1 MALNMNKVNEKQEE
15 LNKPYQGDFNFFTPK
30 DGRNVIR
37 ICPPKGDK
45 DVFWKEADTHF
56 NVGPEGKLVICLKMF
71 KKKCPICEEV
81 ARLKKSSNKEDQK
94 LADKM
99 KVNHR
104 AYVNII
110 DRGDSDKI
118 DVPQVYNCGN
128 SVLKEL
134 INLVCDPEYG
144 DITDFNEGFD
154 ITLTKSGKGMNTEY
168 KVTPKRKESAA
179 TTTITE
185 EQLQEA
191 LPDLDTLVTEKSRE
205 EIIAILNGDDI
216 DDIDDAN
223 DDIDNNEPDDVD
235 NNNDDDELQKKIQEA
250 LNNN

>member
-1 MALNMNKVNEKQEE
+1 MALNMNKVNEKQQE
-15 LNKPYQGDFNFFTPK
+15 LNKPRGDFNFFSPK

-56 NVGPEGKLVICLKMF
+56 GVGPEGKLVTCLKMF
-71 KKKCPICEEV
+71 KKKCPVCEEV
-81 ARLKKSSNKEDQK
+81 ARLKKSGNKEEQK

-99 KVNHR
+99 RVNHR
-104 AYVNII
+104 AYINII
-110 DRGDSDKI
+110 DRGDPDKV

-144 DITDFNEGFD
+144 DITDFESGFD

-168 KVTPKRKESAA
+168 KVTPKRKESPA

-185 EQLQEA
+185 KELQEA
-191 LPDLDTLVTEKSRE
+191 LPDLDSLVVEKSAD
-205 EIIAILNGDDI
+205 EIKAILSGDDYE
-216 DDIDDAN
+216 DDIVTDEEVENTVGPTD
-223 DDIDNNEPDDVD
+223 EE
-235 NNNDDDELQKKIQEA
+235 DDELKKKIQQA
-250 LNNN
+250 LNENA

>member
-1 MALNMNKVNEKQEE
+1 MALNMSKVNEKQEE
-15 LNKPYQGDFNFFTPK
+15 LNKPRGDFNFFSPK

-56 NVGPEGKLVICLKMF
+56 GVGPEGKLVICSKMF
-71 KKKCPICEEV
+71 KKKCPVCNEV
-81 ARLKKSSNKEDQK
+81 ARLRKTGNKEDQK

-104 AYVNII
+104 AYINII
-110 DRGDSDKI
+110 DRNDPDKV
-118 DVPQVYNCGN
+118 DVPQIYNCGN

-144 DITDFNEGFD
+144 DITDFNSGFD

-168 KVTPKRKESAA
+168 KVTPKRKESQA
-179 TTTITE
+179 TTSITE
-185 EQLQEA
+185 EELQEA
-191 LPDLDTLVTEKSRE
+191 LPDLDSLVVEKSVE
-205 EIIAILNGDDI
+205 EIKAILSGEDFEEDVVSDEEVENAVGNADD
-216 DDIDDAN
+216 
-223 DDIDNNEPDDVD
+223 E
-235 NNNDDDELQKKIQEA
+235 DDELRNKIQEA
-250 LNNN
+250 LNENA